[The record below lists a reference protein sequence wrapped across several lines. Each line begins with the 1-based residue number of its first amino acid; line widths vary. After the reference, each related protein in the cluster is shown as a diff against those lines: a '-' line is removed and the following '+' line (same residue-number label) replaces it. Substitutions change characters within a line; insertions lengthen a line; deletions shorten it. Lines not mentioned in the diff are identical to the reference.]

1 MAFKQNTGNGIR
13 EDNAKR
19 WANCSPSGFT
29 TGYTEGVK
37 ENTVE
42 RWTNYSPSV
51 CTTGDR
57 DNYKN

>member
-1 MAFKQNTGNGIR
+1 MSTR

-51 CTTGDR
+51 CATGDR